1 MADWLVTGGAGFI
14 GSHLV
19 DALLRRGHTVRVL
32 DDLSSGHRGNLS
44 PRAELAI
51 GDVTDPRA
59 VARAAAGV
67 RGVFHLAAIASV
79 AQATERWAQTHAVN
93 QTGTVT
99 VLEAARRIGGL
110 PVVYASSAAVYGET
124 GGEAIPENQ
133 PTRPCSAYGC
143 DKLGSE
149 LHAAVASRSFGVPT
163 TGLRFF
169 NVYGPRQDGASP
181 YSGVIS
187 AFRHAINAGRTLVLN
202 GDGRQTRDFVFVAD
216 VVTALLAAM
225 DRLRAAPSDPVP
237 RVFNVCTGRATS
249 IVELARMLCEMEGQA
264 ASFRHGPP
272 RVGDILHSRGD
283 PRLLADTIGVECSTT
298 IRAGLERLAV
308 AERQAPPRPG
318 SGAGGDVAAA
328 GCMTRM
334 TR

>member
-19 DALLRRGHTVRVL
+19 DALLRRGDGVRVL

-44 PRAELAI
+44 SRAELAV
-51 GDVTDPRA
+51 GDVTDPGA
-59 VARAAAGV
+59 VARAASGV

-99 VLEAARRIGGL
+99 VLEAARRVGSL

-124 GGEAIPENQ
+124 GGGPIPEDQ

-187 AFRHAINAGRTLVLN
+187 AFRHAIGSGRTPVLN

-216 VVTALLAAM
+216 VVAALLAAM
-225 DRLRAAPSDPVP
+225 DRLCAASSPSAPL
-237 RVFNVCTGRATS
+237 VFNVCTGRATS
-249 IVELARMLCEMEGQA
+249 IVELARMLCEMENRA

-272 RVGDILHSRGD
+272 RVGDILHSCGE
-283 PRLLADTIGVECSTT
+283 PRLLADTIGVECRTA
-298 IRAGLERLAV
+298 IRTGLELLAA
-308 AERQAPPRPG
+308 AERRAPVR
-318 SGAGGDVAAA
+318 ADDEA

>member
-19 DALLRRGHTVRVL
+19 DALLRRGERVRVL

-44 PRAELAI
+44 LRAELAV

-99 VLEAARRIGGL
+99 VLEAARRIGAL

-124 GGEAIPENQ
+124 GGGPIPEDQ

-187 AFRHAINAGRTLVLN
+187 AFRHAIGSGRTLVLN

-216 VVTALLAAM
+216 VVTALVAAM
-225 DRLRAAPSDPVP
+225 DRLRAAPSGAAPVP
-237 RVFNVCTGRATS
+237 RVFNVCTGRTTS
-249 IVELARMLCEMEGQA
+249 IIELARTLCEMEGQA

-272 RVGDILHSRGD
+272 RVGDILHSHGD
-283 PRLLADTIGVECSTT
+283 PRLLADTIGVECCTAIRTGLELLAAAERPAPS
-298 IRAGLERLAV
+298 RAGE
-308 AERQAPPRPG
+308 E
-318 SGAGGDVAAA
+318 AGR
-328 GCMTRM
+328 MTRM